1 MPHFTAELLASSDCV
16 AVMPGPVIQR
26 YRTDE
31 LAVLSLEQSLPWEI
45 AVIHRKECYQSYAS
59 NKLREFICDYFA
71 ALQKAASLLS
81 ERPRRGRG
89 RTFFPVFAIDKKG
102 KKGYY
107 TLEKFSCKNIL

>member
-45 AVIHRKECYQSYAS
+45 AVIHRKEFYQSYAS

-71 ALQKAASLLS
+71 ALQKAAVPVVGTPA
-81 ERPRRGRG
+81 PREGQN
-89 RTFFPVFAIDKKG
+89 I
-102 KKGYY
+102 
-107 TLEKFSCKNIL
+107 FSGVCD